1 MLASASFQVPIL
13 DVSSSLRT
21 LLTGIYVSLVYP
33 NWKDLYNERDLFLK
47 LLHVIVFLFIFYNVL
62 ISSIFKGFAW
72 SSQIWI
78 KKTDKLKCMVC

>member
-13 DVSSSLRT
+13 DVSSKIG
-21 LLTGIYVSLVYP
+21 TGIYVSLVYP

-47 LLHVIVFLFIFYNVL
+47 LLHVIVFLFIFYNVS

>member
-47 LLHVIVFLFIFYNVL
+47 LLHVIVFYLFFTMFRSVAFLKVL
-62 ISSIFKGFAW
+62 HDLHKFE
-72 SSQIWI
+72 
-78 KKTDKLKCMVC
+78 

>member
-21 LLTGIYVSLVYP
+21 LLTGIYVSLIYP

-47 LLHVIVFLFIFYNVL
+47 LLHVIVFFIYFL
-62 ISSIFKGFAW
+62 QCFD
-72 SSQIWI
+72 Q
-78 KKTDKLKCMVC
+78 

>member
-47 LLHVIVFLFIFYNVL
+47 LLHVIVFLFMFRSVAFLKVL
-62 ISSIFKGFAW
+62 HDLHKFE
-72 SSQIWI
+72 
-78 KKTDKLKCMVC
+78 